1 MKNDKEK
8 EKNERKLQFVLYG
21 MLWFLLIL
29 FVSAY
34 AYQEYTTGDATIFS
48 AVNAVGRF
56 GIFYWLNPV
65 TWGSCIKWSIMY
77 WIGVAMFLIYEE
89 KWKHDMDGMEN
100 GSAHWNDKVEEY
112 NETHSEPFG
121 QKTFSD
127 EPGIAKENLNNPGN
141 PKAKPVPGSP
151 NMIESATVRLSTADM
166 KTHLNNNVF
175 IVGGAGTGKSRF
187 FIKPNVLQMNC
198 SYVVTDPSGEL
209 LKSMH
214 NVLADNGYKIKVFN
228 LVDMKY
234 SCKYNPFKYVR
245 SETDVSILVD
255 CFLSNTT
262 DPDQKSSDPFW
273 EKSEKALLSSLIFYL
288 VDIADEEFRKF
299 STILW
304 MVQLAQMDENA
315 RPGQKSTSAFGFSLD
330 MPLDELFNGTKKI
343 DTKVIEEK
351 NGKKKKQVVL
361 TAVDVT
367 DAEEV
372 KKLRDKIETSLCLTN
387 YKTFKLGGTKTLKSI
402 LISAAVRLN
411 PFSIPAIQNLTDDD
425 NVELE
430 KVGDELTC
438 FFAIIPQ
445 TNSTFNFL
453 ISMLFSQMFE
463 SLYYKGSTI
472 SNSRLPYHVRFLLD
486 EFANIGKIPEFPQKI
501 STCRKYNIS
510 TTIVLQSIA
519 QIKMLYKDD
528 FETIIG
534 NCDTAICLGTNEQTT
549 ADYFS
554 KKLGVGT
561 ITTKSR
567 TVQIGK
573 AGASNGFQKSKRE
586 LMLPDEI
593 MTMPFDECIVMMNH
607 ISPFY
612 DKKYPLETHPQ
623 FLKTGDG
630 NKDNFY
636 ELKDDSDFLCVDKTD
651 EYMHDNIKENLT
663 DEKNTDENGEE
674 KYTPKTLQEVLGD
687 LLVNDPDEDGY
698 YLIRDAEE
706 NPENEENLLCVE
718 RNKMF
723 ADIKKCIANK
733 YQTPVYDGKN
743 LDPALLK
750 TMAIR
755 AMYEYA
761 EQIDDIVILCNGLV
775 NGYKICVTAA
785 KDEECNSIK
794 LADKLKIKLDK
805 VKSGRS
811 AGYDVYRFADALSYE
826 KCDQVKQGC
835 EKGYKVIVTPGNF
848 ANDTDDELDEYDLED

>member
-1 MKNDKEK
+1 
-8 EKNERKLQFVLYG
+8 
-21 MLWFLLIL
+21 
-29 FVSAY
+29 
-34 AYQEYTTGDATIFS
+34 
-48 AVNAVGRF
+48 
-56 GIFYWLNPV
+56 
-65 TWGSCIKWSIMY
+65 
-77 WIGVAMFLIYEE
+77 
-89 KWKHDMDGMEN
+89 
-100 GSAHWNDKVEEY
+100 
-112 NETHSEPFG
+112 
-121 QKTFSD
+121 
-127 EPGIAKENLNNPGN
+127 
-141 PKAKPVPGSP
+141 
-151 NMIESATVRLSTADM
+151 M

-228 LVDMKY
+228 LVDMNH

-255 CFLSNTT
+255 CFISNTT
-262 DPDQKSSDPFW
+262 APDQKSGDPFW
-273 EKSEKALLSSLIFYL
+273 DKSEKALLSSLIFYL
-288 VDIADEEFRKF
+288 VDIADEKFRKF

-304 MVQLAQMDENA
+304 MVQLAQMDENG
-315 RPGQKSTSAFGFSLD
+315 RPGQKPASNFGFSLD
-330 MPLDELFNGTKKI
+330 MPLDELFNGTRK
-343 DTKVIEEK
+343 IEERK
-351 NGKKKKQVVL
+351 
-361 TAVDVT
+361 VT
-367 DAEEV
+367 DKHGKEQKVLEAAEV
-372 KKLRDKIETSLCLTN
+372 KDPKEVERLQEKIETSLCLTN

-430 KVGDELTC
+430 KVGDVLTC

-472 SNSRLPYHVRFLLD
+472 PNSRLPYHVRFLLD

-554 KKLGVGT
+554 KKLGNGT
-561 ITTKSR
+561 IRVKSSSKS
-567 TVQIGK
+567 VGKSGVNINIG
-573 AGASNGFQKSKRE
+573 KSKRE
-586 LMLPDEI
+586 LMQPDEI

-623 FLKTGDG
+623 FKNTGDG
-630 NKDNFY
+630 DENNIYFLEKDP
-636 ELKDDSDFLCVDKTD
+636 EFLCVNKTEEHMEDTIKDKFGNT
-651 EYMHDNIKENLT
+651 EN
-663 DEKNTDENGEE
+663 EE
-674 KYTPKTLQEVLGD
+674 KYMPKTLEEVLGD
-687 LLVNDPDEDGY
+687 LLVNIPDDDGY
-698 YLIRDAEE
+698 FLIKDADAEAE
-706 NPENEENLLCVE
+706 KDNRSALCRAERDEMFNEIE
-718 RNKMF
+718 
-723 ADIKKCIANK
+723 KCISK
-733 YQTPVYDGKN
+733 GYKTPFYDGKQMEPTIIRN
-743 LDPALLK
+743 
-750 TMAIR
+750 MAAK
-755 AMYEYA
+755 AMHEYA
-761 EQIDDIVILCNGLV
+761 EQVDDIVVSCDGLIG
-775 NGYKICVTAA
+775 GYKMCAAAA
-785 KDEECNSIK
+785 KDKECNVIK
-794 LADKLKIKLDK
+794 VSEKLNLELNEAKSKSKTDYTVYKIKESLSPEK
-805 VKSGRS
+805 YGKFTSGCKD
-811 AGYDVYRFADALSYE
+811 GYQAIVS
-826 KCDQVKQGC
+826 
-835 EKGYKVIVTPGNF
+835 KGNYGNS
-848 ANDTDDELDEYDLED
+848 NNNEEDDDFPEYYD

>member
-1 MKNDKEK
+1 MNDDKEK
-8 EKNERKLQFVLYG
+8 KLQQRKTQFILYG
-21 MLWFLLIL
+21 MLWFLLMII
-29 FVSAY
+29 VSAF
-34 AYQEYTTGDATIFS
+34 AYQEHATGSATIFS
-48 AVNAVGRF
+48 AVDKVSHF
-56 GIFYWLNPV
+56 GFFYWLNPV
-65 TWGSCIKWSIMY
+65 TWGKCIKWSLIY
-77 WIGVAMFLIYEE
+77 WLGIAMFLIYEE
-89 KWKHDMDGMEN
+89 KWAHDMDGKEN

-121 QKTFSD
+121 EKTFSD
-127 EPGIAKENLNNPGN
+127 EPGLAVKAGKNLNNP
-141 PKAKPVPGSP
+141 KSAPVPGNP

-228 LVDMKY
+228 LVDMNH

-245 SETDVSILVD
+245 NETDVSILVD
-255 CFLSNTT
+255 CFISNTT
-262 DPDQKSSDPFW
+262 APDQKSGDPFW
-273 EKSEKALLSSLIFYL
+273 DKSEKALLSSLIFYL
-288 VDIADEEFRKF
+288 VDIADEKFRKF

-304 MVQLAQMDENA
+304 MVQLAQMDENG
-315 RPGQKSTSAFGFSLD
+315 RPGQKPASNFGFSLD
-330 MPLDELFNGTKKI
+330 MQLDELFNGTRK
-343 DTKVIEEK
+343 IEERK
-351 NGKKKKQVVL
+351 
-361 TAVDVT
+361 VT
-367 DAEEV
+367 DKHGKEQKVLEAAEV
-372 KKLRDKIETSLCLTN
+372 KDPKEVERLQEKIETSLCLTN

-430 KVGDELTC
+430 KVGDVLTC

-472 SNSRLPYHVRFLLD
+472 PNSRLPYHVRFLLD

-554 KKLGVGT
+554 KKLGNGT
-561 ITTKSR
+561 IRVKSSSKS
-567 TVQIGK
+567 VGKSGVNINIG
-573 AGASNGFQKSKRE
+573 KSKRE
-586 LMLPDEI
+586 LMQPDEI

-623 FLKTGDG
+623 FKNTGDG
-630 NKDNFY
+630 DENNFY
-636 ELKDDSDFLCVDKTD
+636 FLEKDPEFLCANKTEEHMEDTIKDKF
-651 EYMHDNIKENLT
+651 ENT
-663 DEKNTDENGEE
+663 ENEE
-674 KYTPKTLQEVLGD
+674 KYMPKTLEEVLGD
-687 LLVNDPDEDGY
+687 LLVNIPDNDGY
-698 YLIRDAEE
+698 FLIKDADAEAE
-706 NPENEENLLCVE
+706 KDNKWALCRAE
-718 RNKMF
+718 RNEMF
-723 ADIKKCIANK
+723 NEIEKCISNGYK
-733 YQTPVYDGKN
+733 TPFYDGKQMEPTIIRN
-743 LDPALLK
+743 
-750 TMAIR
+750 MAAR

-761 EQIDDIVILCNGLV
+761 EQVDDIVVSCDGLIG
-775 NGYKICVTAA
+775 GYKMCAAAA
-785 KDEECNSIK
+785 KDEECNVIK
-794 LADKLKIKLDK
+794 VSEKLNLELNEAKSKSKTDYTVYKIKESLSPEKYGKFTSGCKNGYQTIVSESNRKDDK
-805 VKSGRS
+805 
-811 AGYDVYRFADALSYE
+811 DDDFDDYE
-826 KCDQVKQGC
+826 
-835 EKGYKVIVTPGNF
+835 
-848 ANDTDDELDEYDLED
+848 DDGPRK